1 MEELFEIGEKVLNGE
16 LPLEALEGY
25 PEVLGE
31 REEFEAPLRRSA
43 LMVSADR
50 LKHLKKAFMREADVI
65 NFNLEDGVSE
75 KNKEF
80 ARLFLRK
87 FLVNSDLKS
96 DKEVVIRVNPIDSP
110 FFYQDLT
117 YLLPVLPHAF
127 RLSKVKTP
135 EDIAALDK
143 LLTSFE
149 KSRGIE
155 EGFIKIHLSIETPEA
170 LNSLN
175 SILKAS
181 ERVKAA
187 YLGILDLFASL
198 GLPQSKEAGALGNY
212 IREKFVFECRSLG
225 VHPIAPAYQNY
236 QDLDGFK
243 EEALK
248 EKELG
253 FKGKMCISVKQ
264 VEVAN
269 EVFSPLPE
277 EVERAKKIVKLYQE
291 AERKG
296 KGGITYQGEFIDQ
309 PIYKGALS
317 LLRQVGLN
325 ESF

>member
-1 MEELFEIGEKVLNGE
+1 MEELFEIGEKALNGE

-31 REEFEAPLRRSA
+31 REEFKAPLRRSA

-50 LKHLKKAFMREADVI
+50 LKHLKKALTREADVI

-75 KNKEF
+75 NNKEF

-87 FLVNSDLKS
+87 FLTNSPFKG
-96 DKEVVIRVNPIDSP
+96 DKEIVLRTNPIDSP

-117 YLLPVLPHAF
+117 FLLPVLPHAF
-127 RLSKVKTP
+127 RLSKVRTT
-135 EDIAALDK
+135 EDVVALDK
-143 LLTSFE
+143 LLTAFE
-149 KSRGIE
+149 KSIGVK
-155 EGFIKIHLSIETPEA
+155 EGFIKIHLSIETPQA
-170 LNSLN
+170 LENLS

-181 ERVKAA
+181 ERIKVA

-198 GLPQSKEAGALGNY
+198 GIPQSKEGGALGSY
-212 IREKFVFECRSLG
+212 IREKFVFECRSSK
-225 VHPIAPAYQNY
+225 VYPIAPAYQNY
-236 QDLDGFK
+236 QDLEGFK

-253 FKGKMCISVKQ
+253 FSGKMCISVKQ
-264 VEVAN
+264 VKVAN
-269 EVFSPLPE
+269 EVFSPSSE
-277 EVERAKKIVKLYQE
+277 EIERAKRIVELYEE
-291 AERKG
+291 AEKKG

-325 ESF
+325 ELS